1 MCKEPESQPE
11 PGEGNSIFLLL
22 KRKWWPWQPYTL
34 SFINNIN
41 RQMAD
46 WEKIYEMLKTDSEKN
61 SDLEYAKNPW
71 NLIRKDMKLHKK
83 KRTECE
89 EEIHRRGSSNNELE
103 SEGSSSL
110 WSEQHR
116 PLQTHQ
122 NVKIRKLYAP
132 FYFPNVP
139 PKKGDK
145 LYCHPTSASPLLN
158 TCPRGIFTNG
168 LCIRMSF

>member
-83 KRTECE
+83 NVQSVKRKFIVE
-89 EEIHRRGSSNNELE
+89 EARIMNWSQKAQVHCDQNNID
-103 SEGSSSL
+103 
-110 WSEQHR
+110 HFR
-116 PLQTHQ
+116 H
-122 NVKIRKLYAP
+122 
-132 FYFPNVP
+132 
-139 PKKGDK
+139 
-145 LYCHPTSASPLLN
+145 
-158 TCPRGIFTNG
+158 
-168 LCIRMSF
+168 IRMSKLESCMLLFTSQMFLLRKVINCIVTLLLQAHFWTHVPEGFSQMDCV